1 MSKTVVEEGGKLK
14 RKTEYLKNQRRNL
27 GEIKPIFH
35 SFLRVS
41 SGDVKKVGHKL

>member
-27 GEIKPIFH
+27 GEIKQISIAF
-35 SFLRVS
+35 
-41 SGDVKKVGHKL
+41 